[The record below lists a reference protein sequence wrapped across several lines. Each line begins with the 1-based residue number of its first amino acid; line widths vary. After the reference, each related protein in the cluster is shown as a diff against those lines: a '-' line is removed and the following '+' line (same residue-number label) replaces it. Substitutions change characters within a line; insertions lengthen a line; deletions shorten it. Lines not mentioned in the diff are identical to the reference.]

1 MSSFYVYR
9 CQPHAQIDDG
19 SFQQGE
25 WTTDRARAVD
35 LARNASEPTNVLRG
49 TVTDIVFYPV
59 KQDGE
64 SS

>member
-9 CQPHAQIDDG
+9 CQPHEQIEPTDG
-19 SFQQGE
+19 N
-25 WTTDRARAVD
+25 WTTDRAWAV
-35 LARNASEPTNVLRG
+35 AFAQNASEPTNVLRG